1 MSFTNEQ
8 VMNFAA
14 YGLVGGTLFFS
25 SVGIFTERDFFLLLG
40 LIATA
45 FGDVVFAAHLWDNS
59 PVKNDEHATFFCC
72 LAALSG
78 FGIYAQFDK
87 FREVRFLFI
96 SFNLLRVRNTRTP
109 SSHALNPSHLQD
121 GCTDD
126 IDDHNDEDEGGD
138 NATELDTKP
147 YAVPGVPGLD
157 KSASIVVR
165 RRKKTG

>member
-45 FGDVVFAAHLWDNS
+45 FGDVVLAAHLWDNS
-59 PVKNDEHATFFCC
+59 PVNNDEHATFFCC
-72 LAALSG
+72 MAALSG

-87 FREVRFLFI
+87 FREVSSNLF
-96 SFNLLRVRNTRTP
+96 SHSL
-109 SSHALNPSHLQD
+109 SMHALIDIPRRAHPTSHPQD

-126 IDDHNDEDEGGD
+126 SDNHDDEEDDD
-138 NATELDTKP
+138 NTTPAAPQLQATPRADPTLDS
-147 YAVPGVPGLD
+147 
-157 KSASIVVR
+157 SASIAIR